1 MTDNQ
6 KNFEEQFKLLNE
18 ELKKIES
25 KDIGL
30 SESIDSYE
38 RAVKLFK
45 NCELLLNEAKLKV
58 ETISESL
65 IES

>member
-65 IES
+65 IEN